1 MVQSAPERQDAFWMM
16 GRFLQR
22 RSGAEGNA
30 KPSQVRQFRTE
41 ALPRR
46 RTPGPQTIQPDIVLA
61 DAAWLRPR
69 HQKEKDDLVA
79 KHQPV
84 MNSV

>member
-1 MVQSAPERQDAFWMM
+1 MRSRVKCGNFELRHYHGVEPWASNNPTRHRV
-16 GRFLQR
+16 GRR
-22 RSGAEGNA
+22 GHG
-30 KPSQVRQFRTE
+30 
-41 ALPRR
+41 
-46 RTPGPQTIQPDIVLA
+46 
-61 DAAWLRPR
+61 LRPR